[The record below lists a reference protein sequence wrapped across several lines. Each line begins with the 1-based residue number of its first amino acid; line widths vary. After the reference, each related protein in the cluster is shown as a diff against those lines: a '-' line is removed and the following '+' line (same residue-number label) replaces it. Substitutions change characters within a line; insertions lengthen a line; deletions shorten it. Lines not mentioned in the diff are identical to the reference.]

1 VDAPSI
7 KGSAGLVA
15 AAVALFPGRATVLRH
30 QQATR
35 KQVLDDTAGHAVI
48 HLSCHGNAVAENPL
62 NSRLVMA
69 LDNPITLRDLLARRL
84 NGTRLVVLAACE
96 TAFPGAE
103 LPDEVVSLPTGL
115 LQAGA
120 GAAIGSLWSVDDLAT
135 MVLLTHFYELLGKGE
150 VSLAKALR
158 DAQQWVR
165 DLTFDARTAAF
176 PNVDFSGSGEPGP
189 NPYAHPFWWA
199 AFELTGA

>member
-1 VDAPSI
+1 
-7 KGSAGLVA
+7 
-15 AAVALFPGRATVLRH
+15 
-30 QQATR
+30 
-35 KQVLDDTAGHAVI
+35 
-48 HLSCHGNAVAENPL
+48 
-62 NSRLVMA
+62 MA

-115 LQAGA
+115 LRAGA
-120 GAAIGSLWSVDDLAT
+120 RAAIGSLWSVDDLAT

-150 VSLAKALR
+150 LSLSVALR

-165 DLTFDARTAAF
+165 DLTSDARTAAF
-176 PNVDFSGSGEPGP
+176 PTVDFSGSGEPGL

-199 AFELTGA
+199 AFQLTGA